1 MPRAPALL
9 QPLQC
14 MRSFGSTA
22 SFSSSARDLPETV
35 GEKRK
40 NPPSLSA
47 EEAPP
52 PPATE
57 AVAVAVD
64 LPGLKAELR
73 RQAQRA
79 FKKAG
84 KASERLLQAQQG
96 EEEEGQGRVDELR
109 AVLQAQQQHLLA
121 LEALQEQLQSV
132 KKATSPLL
140 PGLAAAAAAL
150 GVGDAPPPRP
160 ERPPKR
166 VKAGPVAP
174 RLPYRWVCGCGS
186 VYDGAGGIYGACC
199 ALLRDIYKAGTC
211 VTSTNPS
218 PPHTEHTPAPTG

>member
-109 AVLQAQQQHLLA
+109 AALQAQQQHLLA
-121 LEALQEQLQSV
+121 LEALQEQLQAV
-132 KKATSPLL
+132 KKASSPLL

-174 RLPYRWVCGCGS
+174 RLPYRWVCGAVRCGS
-186 VYDGAGGIYGACC
+186 GNVYDGTGGIYEACC
-199 ALLRDIYKAGTC
+199 ALLRDVYKAGHVC
-211 VTSTNPS
+211 DFY
-218 PPHTEHTPAPTG
+218 